1 MNGTVARIIQN
12 SVEKFG
18 DIPAVKYIRYK
29 AVVEKSYRE
38 FGKDSDRV
46 SVALRKR
53 GFEGKHIAI
62 VGASSYPWITSY
74 LGIINGGSVAV
85 PLDAGLPAEEQW
97 ELMNRAHVTCLF
109 CDPAKKELARDAM
122 SHCPEL
128 TEIIWLAEEKQEDD
142 NPFWGQLLTEEE
154 KGQEFHPDLDA
165 LCTILFTSGTTGK
178 SKGVML
184 SHRNL
189 ADNVDCV
196 YVDTEPGAVIL
207 SVLPIHHA
215 FCLTMDWLKGF
226 SVGATICINDSL
238 LHMLK
243 NMKQFRPLAM
253 LMVPLMVETIYKK
266 LKEVNPLLPKELVAK
281 EAFGGNLEY
290 IFCGG
295 ARLEPMYMEEFE
307 KYGIRIYQGYGMT
320 ECAPVISS
328 NGQLYNRTGSV
339 GKPLSNC
346 QLRFVEEEIQVK
358 GSSVMLGYF
367 EMPEETAGT
376 VTEGWLHTGDLGRL
390 DEDGFLYITG
400 RKKNLIIMANG
411 ENISPEE
418 IEGKL
423 SCERLISEIVV
434 TGDGNRLKAHIYPDP
449 DMVARKKMEPETV
462 RVKLQQI
469 LDAYND
475 RQPTYKRITA
485 LEIRDK
491 EFEKSSTRKI
501 KRNLVQD

>member
-1 MNGTVARIIQN
+1 
-12 SVEKFG
+12 
-18 DIPAVKYIRYK
+18 
-29 AVVEKSYRE
+29 
-38 FGKDSDRV
+38 
-46 SVALRKR
+46 
-53 GFEGKHIAI
+53 
-62 VGASSYPWITSY
+62 
-74 LGIINGGSVAV
+74 
-85 PLDAGLPAEEQW
+85 
-97 ELMNRAHVTCLF
+97 
-109 CDPAKKELARDAM
+109 
-122 SHCPEL
+122 
-128 TEIIWLAEEKQEDD
+128 
-142 NPFWGQLLTEEE
+142 
-154 KGQEFHPDLDA
+154 
-165 LCTILFTSGTTGK
+165 
-178 SKGVML
+178 
-184 SHRNL
+184 
-189 ADNVDCV
+189 
-196 YVDTEPGAVIL
+196 
-207 SVLPIHHA
+207 
-215 FCLTMDWLKGF
+215 
-226 SVGATICINDSL
+226 
-238 LHMLK
+238 
-243 NMKQFRPLAM
+243 
-253 LMVPLMVETIYKK
+253 
-266 LKEVNPLLPKELVAK
+266 
-281 EAFGGNLEY
+281 
-290 IFCGG
+290 
-295 ARLEPMYMEEFE
+295 MEEFE

>member
-1 MNGTVARIIQN
+1 MESTVARILQN
-12 SVEKFG
+12 SMEKFG
-18 DIPAVKYIRYK
+18 DIPAVKYIK
-29 AVVEKSYRE
+29 HKDVVEKTYKELYR
-38 FGKDSDRV
+38 DSARV
-46 SVALRKR
+46 SAALKHR
-53 GFEGKHIAI
+53 GLEGKYIAV
-62 VGASSYPWITSY
+62 VGASSYPWIASY

-97 ELMNRAHVTCLF
+97 ELMNRAHVSCLL
-109 CDPAKKELARDAM
+109 CDPAKKELAAGAAE
-122 SHCPEL
+122 HCPEL
-128 TEIIWLAEEKQEDD
+128 SSVIWLSEENQADGL
-142 NPFWGQLLTEEE
+142 PCWGQFLTEE
-154 KGQEFHPDLDA
+154 GISDFHPDPDA

-189 ADNVDCV
+189 TDNVDCV
-196 YVDTEPGAVIL
+196 YVDTQPGAVIL
-207 SVLPIHHA
+207 SVLPTHHA
-215 FCLTMDWLKGF
+215 FCLTMDWLKGL

-238 LHMLK
+238 LHMVK
-243 NMKQFRPLAM
+243 NMKRFKPLAM

-266 LKEVNPLLPKELVAK
+266 LKEVNPLLPKRLVAR

-307 KYGIRIYQGYGMT
+307 KYGIRIFQGYGMT

-328 NGQLYNRTGSV
+328 NGQLHNRTGSV

-346 QLRFVEEEIQVK
+346 QIRFVEEEIQVK

-367 EMPEETAGT
+367 EMPEETAET
-376 VTEGWLHTGDLGRL
+376 ITDGWLHTGDLGRL

-400 RKKNLIIMANG
+400 RKKNLIILANG

-423 SCERLISEIVV
+423 ACERLIGEIVV
-434 TGDGNRLKAHIYPDP
+434 TGNGNRLKAHIYPDQDIVTKKRLDP
-449 DMVARKKMEPETV
+449 DA
-462 RVKLQQI
+462 VKAGLQQI

-485 LEIRDK
+485 LEVMDG